1 MSSLGLGMVS
11 WLSEGE
17 DSEPLYKRKFGMS
30 EQKYKEL
37 IDLLRTD
44 ATYNEEECETILRA
58 IGALCEIAPQIQ
70 KRFDAEQGTLTVKFK
85 SRDTTREGKSPDRE
99 QDKTQD
105 EKAEAPT
112 FRTAR
117 PNESTVSMEVK
128 VLEPV
133 RKAGKELAAAHG
145 MTAQQYMEHL
155 LVDSLNEN
163 PRLLDKGRQRLREFK
178 GSTAAARRFA
188 EREEL
193 ARLRDLV
200 HSPRR

>member
-1 MSSLGLGMVS
+1 MGSLDSGMVC
-11 WLSEGE
+11 WLSDTETR
-17 DSEPLYKRKFGMS
+17 EPLYKRKFGMS
-30 EQKYKEL
+30 EQKYTEL
-37 IDLLRTD
+37 IDILKKD
-44 ATYNEEECETILRA
+44 PDYAEEECETILRV
-58 IGALCEIAPQIQ
+58 IGSLCEIAPRIQ
-70 KRFDAEQGTLTVKFK
+70 KRFDAEQGILTVKFK
-85 SRDTTREGKSPDRE
+85 NGDTAREPKSPE
-99 QDKTQD
+99 MKTD
-105 EKAEAPT
+105 TPK
-112 FRTAR
+112 FRAAR